1 MSNLHYN
8 FPQVIEQNIC
18 SMTWRYDQRFFPSSR
33 WYTVF
38 ISEVGFS
45 SRKTLGGTHEDQ
57 STIGKVSSLCCLFC
71 IRFKQTHNDKPLC
84 SSPLS
89 PSRLAGV
96 SHSLPCNSCL
106 TMYNYVVGA
115 TRMEPC
121 RRKKKK
127 KHRNTEISI
136 QGRVE
141 KLQPKSLT
149 HEGI

>member
-1 MSNLHYN
+1 
-8 FPQVIEQNIC
+8 
-18 SMTWRYDQRFFPSSR
+18 MTNVFFPVADDIQCLFQR
-33 WYTVF
+33 WVF
-38 ISEVGFS
+38 QVEKHLAGLT
-45 SRKTLGGTHEDQ
+45 RTRAQ